1 MATRSVWEKRVERW
15 KHSGLSAAEFAD
27 RHGYRA
33 QQLYWWSWRLGM
45 SGASTR
51 ASAGDEPASAPSE
64 EPRFLPVHVVE
75 TSPPPMAAPAV
86 PLAPAWIEIALPNG
100 GVVRLMPGVDAA
112 TIACVMTAVAR
123 LSC

>member
-1 MATRSVWEKRVERW
+1 
-15 KHSGLSAAEFAD
+15 
-27 RHGYRA
+27 
-33 QQLYWWSWRLGM
+33 M
-45 SGASTR
+45 SDASMR
-51 ASAGDEPASAPSE
+51 PSAGDEPASTLSE

-75 TSPPPMAAPAV
+75 TPPPSTAAPTV
-86 PLAPAWIEIALPNG
+86 PPAPAWVEIALPNG

>member
-1 MATRSVWEKRVERW
+1 MATRSVWQKRVERW
-15 KHSGLSAAEFAD
+15 KSSGLSAADFAD
-27 RHGYRA
+27 GHGYRP

-45 SGASTR
+45 SGASAR
-51 ASAGDEPASAPSE
+51 PSAGDEPASAPSE

-75 TSPPPMAAPAV
+75 TSAPSMAAPTV
-86 PLAPAWIEIALPNG
+86 PPAPAWIEIALPNG

-112 TIACVMTAVAR
+112 TIACVMPAVAR

>member
-1 MATRSVWEKRVERW
+1 MATRSVWEKRVKRW
-15 KHSGLSAAEFAD
+15 KRSGLSAAEFAD
-27 RHGYRA
+27 RHGYRPG
-33 QQLYWWSWRLGM
+33 QLYWWSWKLGM
-45 SGASTR
+45 SGSSTQQAAR
-51 ASAGDEPASAPSE
+51 DETASALSE

-75 TSPPPMAAPAV
+75 TSAPSMAAPTA
-86 PLAPAWIEIALPNG
+86 PPAPAWIEIALPSG

>member
-1 MATRSVWEKRVERW
+1 MWEKRVKRW
-15 KHSGLSAAEFAD
+15 KSSGLSAAEFAD
-27 RHGYRA
+27 GHGYRPE
-33 QQLYWWSWRLGM
+33 QLYWWSWKLGM
-45 SGASTR
+45 SSSSTR
-51 ASAGDEPASAPSE
+51 QSAGDEPTLAVSE

-75 TSPPPMAAPAV
+75 PSPPSMAPAAV

-100 GVVRLMPGVDAA
+100 GVVRLLPGVDAA